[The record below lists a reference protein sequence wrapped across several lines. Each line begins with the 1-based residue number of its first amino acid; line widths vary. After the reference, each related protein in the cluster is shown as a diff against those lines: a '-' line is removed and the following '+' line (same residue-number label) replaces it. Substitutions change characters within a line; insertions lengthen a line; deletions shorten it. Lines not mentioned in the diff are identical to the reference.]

1 MSGTSGSKAEWI
13 KRVLGIDLAGP
24 PQTTPEEPADL
35 IAIWRDAKE
44 ETDQQL
50 NVLAGKLR
58 ATGDPDLVRIADL
71 GLFALGGGRGINVAL
86 RKALFEYQAAST
98 ERREAA
104 ARGVRKAVGEYR
116 AAVAGNEGVRL
127 IDNNPFGV
135 AVELGS
141 RLGAALDRIE
151 QSLA

>member
-1 MSGTSGSKAEWI
+1 MSDTGGGKTEWV
-13 KRVLGIDLAGP
+13 KRVLGLDLAGP
-24 PQTTPEEPADL
+24 GTTAPQERVDL
-35 IAIWRDAKE
+35 NAIWRDAKE
-44 ETDQQL
+44 ATDQQL

-58 ATGDPDLVRIADL
+58 ATGDPDLIRIADL

-104 ARGVRKAVGEYR
+104 ARGVRKAVADYR
-116 AAVAGNEGVRL
+116 AAIAGNEGVRL
-127 IDNNPFGV
+127 IDRNPFGV

-141 RLGAALDRIE
+141 RLGSALDRIE
-151 QSLA
+151 RSLA